1 MHHDL
6 YNKYPQLILTFQ
18 TCNIEFIIIKACQLF
33 PKYILKDNPLLAV
46 SNYEIIYTNI
56 SWELNVNPNKKVK
69 HFHFISYLLADP
81 FSVSIVQLY
90 LSFQNLSDP
99 EKEESL

>member
-1 MHHDL
+1 VHHDL

-56 SWELNVNPNKKVK
+56 S
-69 HFHFISYLLADP
+69 
-81 FSVSIVQLY
+81 
-90 LSFQNLSDP
+90 
-99 EKEESL
+99 